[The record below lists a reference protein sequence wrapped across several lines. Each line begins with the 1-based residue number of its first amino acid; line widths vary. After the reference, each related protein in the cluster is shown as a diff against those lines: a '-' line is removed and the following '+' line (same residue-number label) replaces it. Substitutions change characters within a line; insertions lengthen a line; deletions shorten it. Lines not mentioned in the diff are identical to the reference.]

1 MLACLHCTCSDQT
14 NQRMAEKCRRSGE
27 MRKMNSCISLDWFV
41 ISFIFRV
48 LAVRFGCT
56 VLFFPFS
63 LLIYVAS
70 LSRKKKRCDVGFNT
84 SRRQQQQVTSTNT
97 PLLRTGPVDYLV
109 LACDNVSSL
118 VWSTMNT
125 ILHLTT
131 FTSY

>member
-1 MLACLHCTCSDQT
+1 MVVVSMCEA
-14 NQRMAEKCRRSGE
+14 SGE
-27 MRKMNSCISLDWFV
+27 VPVFWRDEEDEQLHQSGLVCNFDYLQGPGCKIWMYC
-41 ISFIFRV
+41 
-48 LAVRFGCT
+48 AV
-56 VLFFPFS
+56 FS

-70 LSRKKKRCDVGFNT
+70 LSRKKKKCDVGFNT
-84 SRRQQQQVTSTNT
+84 SKRQQQQVTSTNT
-97 PLLRTGPVDYLV
+97 PLLRPGPVHYLV

>member
-1 MLACLHCTCSDQT
+1 MVVVSMCDTSGDAPVFWRAEEDEQMHQSGLVCNFDYLQGPGCKIWMLHPY
-14 NQRMAEKCRRSGE
+14 
-27 MRKMNSCISLDWFV
+27 
-41 ISFIFRV
+41 
-48 LAVRFGCT
+48 LA
-56 VLFFPFS
+56 
-63 LLIYVAS
+63 
-70 LSRKKKRCDVGFNT
+70 KKKCDVGFNT